1 MASGWETGLDDTLW
15 AIKAPHAPCPMV
27 LSLLARL
34 TPMTPTDT
42 STPADPMIESFMD
55 VDAFDELD
63 AILDEMRS
71 RYDETPQWEFCEGFL
86 AAVICARRTIPQDE
100 YLQALLGTPM
110 AGEAPDDESGSFAS
124 DAQKAR
130 FLALW
135 QQRWAEVVTALDSE
149 VDSLEDDR
157 CYHPE
162 VMDIRGAV
170 AEMPADEQAA
180 FKGEDLPA
188 FAQVWALGFMFA
200 VEYWPEDWAAP
211 RDKDAAKWLDN
222 ALQSVVAMSEDD
234 TGQPEVSPLAED
246 GAASTSIA
254 RLNAFGEAIWAIYDL
269 RELWKTMGPK
279 IETVRAAV
287 VPGRNDTCLCG
298 SGKKYK
304 KCCGAG

>member
-1 MASGWETGLDDTLW
+1 
-15 AIKAPHAPCPMV
+15 
-27 LSLLARL
+27 
-34 TPMTPTDT
+34 MTPTDT
-42 STPADPMIESFMD
+42 IKATANIPTGAPIDTFMD
-55 VDAFDELD
+55 VDDFDELD
-63 AILDEMRS
+63 AILDEMRT

-86 AAVICARRTIPQDE
+86 AAVICSRRPIPQDE

-124 DAQKAR
+124 DEQKAR

-135 QQRWAEVVTALDSE
+135 QQRWAEVATALDSE

-170 AEMPADEQAA
+170 ADMPPDEQAA

-211 RDKDAAKWLDN
+211 RDKDAAKWLDT
-222 ALQSVVAMSEDD
+222 ALQAVVAMSEDD
-234 TGQPEVSPLAED
+234 TGPPEVSPLADD
-246 GAASTSIA
+246 GSASTSIA
-254 RLNAFGEAIWAIYDL
+254 RLNAFGEAIWAVYDL

-279 IETVRAAV
+279 VETVRAAV
-287 VPGRNDTCLCG
+287 VPGRNDACSCG

-304 KCCGAG
+304 KCCGV

>member
-1 MASGWETGLDDTLW
+1 
-15 AIKAPHAPCPMV
+15 
-27 LSLLARL
+27 
-34 TPMTPTDT
+34 MTPTDT
-42 STPADPMIESFMD
+42 IKAIANIPTGAPIDTFMD
-55 VDAFDELD
+55 VDDFDELD
-63 AILDEMRS
+63 AILDEMRT

-86 AAVICARRTIPQDE
+86 AAVICSRRPIAQDE

-110 AGEAPDDESGSFAS
+110 ACEAPDDESGSFAS
-124 DAQKAR
+124 DEQKAR

-135 QQRWAEVVTALDSE
+135 QQRWAEVATALDSE

-170 AEMPADEQAA
+170 ADMPPDEQAA

-211 RDKDAAKWLDN
+211 RDKDAAKWLDT
-222 ALQSVVAMSEDD
+222 ALQAVVAMSEDD
-234 TGQPEVSPLAED
+234 TGPPEVSPLADD
-246 GAASTSIA
+246 GSASTSIA
-254 RLNAFGEAIWAIYDL
+254 RLNAFGEAIWAVYDL

-279 IETVRAAV
+279 VETVRAAV
-287 VPGRNDTCLCG
+287 VPGRNNACSCG

-304 KCCGAG
+304 KCCGV

>member
-1 MASGWETGLDDTLW
+1 
-15 AIKAPHAPCPMV
+15 MV
-27 LSLLARL
+27 LSLFARL

-287 VPGRNDTCLCG
+287 VPGRNDACLCG

-304 KCCGAG
+304 KCCRA

>member
-1 MASGWETGLDDTLW
+1 
-15 AIKAPHAPCPMV
+15 
-27 LSLLARL
+27 
-34 TPMTPTDT
+34 MTPTNNLSLSADT
-42 STPADPMIESFMD
+42 PFMD

-63 AILDEMRS
+63 AILDDLRT

-86 AAVICARRTIPQDE
+86 AAVICSRRSIPEDE
-100 YLQALLGTPM
+100 YLQALLDTPM
-110 AGEAPDDESGSFAS
+110 AGEAPDDESGSFAN
-124 DAQKAR
+124 DEQKAR

-135 QQRWAEVVTALDSE
+135 YQRWAEVAAALDSE

-170 AEMPADEQAA
+170 ADMPLEEQAA

-200 VEYWPEDWAAP
+200 VEYWSDDWMAP
-211 RDKDAAKWLDN
+211 KDKDAAKWLDN
-222 ALQSVVAMSEDD
+222 GLQAVVAMSEDD
-234 TGQPEVSPLAED
+234 AGQPEVSPLAED
-246 GAASTSIA
+246 GAPSTSIA

-287 VPGRNDTCLCG
+287 VPGRNDACSCG